1 MTDRMIRDIVVG
13 VWFAISTM
21 CVVLTVMGVVHDM
34 SDGKADG
41 MRYVN
46 GCETSESK

>member
-1 MTDRMIRDIVVG
+1 MKEVSIA

-21 CVVLTVMGVVHDM
+21 CVILTIIGVVHDM

-46 GCETSESK
+46 GCETSESR